1 MEHKLFAR
9 HPIGNPR
16 RKWRQDNV
24 LLRVNPC
31 PRGGKNNLQPQSELT
46 HRKARRAVKTAFE
59 AGFDSIG
66 TGWMETNLALDVI
79 RTTEQCGGQL
89 IYTDFL
95 RFGGM
100 GDKNIFCEDNNFET
114 ILEETKK
121 WNSVKGYCFWDEP
134 ILQEHMEAV
143 RRMIDQCESLCP
155 EMLPYTIANPDYHKL
170 CRWQD
175 NAYAPYIERF
185 ISTIDP
191 VQMGFDYYPIGR
203 LEYDPAL
210 QLDNTTMWSDLE
222 IVRRAAQKHEIPFW
236 FTYQGQ
242 RLTFHKIDYIF
253 RFPMVRAMAYAGV
266 LHGAKSLA
274 TYCSFGGHIDPTTGG
289 KGVYFEDQK
298 QLNHEIHA
306 LGNTLMA
313 LECLRV
319 IHDDSLLPD
328 HPSMEGIRTPFEE
341 SELLDNEKPLC
352 TRISISEHKD
362 AYGHKYLMVL
372 NRDYDSPQLVRLKFK
387 NPSHVYEVSKEDGE
401 ERFIF
406 EDAPLMNL
414 DFEPGELRLFRI
426 QSAEETP
433 YTLEYYLDK

>member
-9 HPIGNPR
+9 YPIGNPR
-16 RKWRQDNV
+16 RKWRQDNL

-31 PRGGKNNLQPQSELT
+31 PRGGKDNLRPQSELT

-59 AGFDSIG
+59 AGYDSIG
-66 TGWMETNLALDVI
+66 TGWLGPNLALDVI
-79 RTTEQCGGQL
+79 RTTEQCGGKL
-89 IYTDFL
+89 IYSDLT

-100 GDKNIFCEDNNFET
+100 GDKNVFCETDEFEK
-114 ILEETKK
+114 IIEETKK
-121 WNSVKGYCFWDEP
+121 WNCVVGYSCWDEP
-134 ILQEHMEAV
+134 ILQEHMEQV
-143 RRMIDQCESLCP
+143 RRMFDYCESICP
-155 EMLPYTIANPDYHKL
+155 EILPYSCANPDYHKL

-175 NAYAPYIERF
+175 NAYAPYIDRF

-191 VQMGFDYYPIGR
+191 AVMGFDYYPIGR

-236 FTYQGQ
+236 FSYQGQ
-242 RLTFHKIDYIF
+242 RLTFHKIHYIF

-274 TYCSFGGHIDPTTGG
+274 TYCAFGGHIDPTTGG

-372 NRDYDSPQLVRLKFK
+372 NRDYESPQLVRLKFK
-387 NPSHVYEVSKEDGE
+387 TPSHVYEVSKEDGE

-426 QSAEETP
+426 QPAEETP

>member
-9 HPIGNPR
+9 YPIGNPR
-16 RKWRQDNV
+16 RKWKQDNF
-24 LLRVNPC
+24 LLRLSSPAA
-31 PRGGKNNLQPQSELT
+31 RGLSPQSELT
-46 HRKARRAVKTAFE
+46 LRKTRRAVKTAID
-59 AGFDSIG
+59 AGFDLLG
-66 TGWMETNLALDVI
+66 CGWAESNLAMEIV
-79 RTTEQCGGQL
+79 RTAERYGGKVL
-89 IYTDFL
+89 FSDFL
-95 RFGGM
+95 RYSGM
-100 GDKNIFCEDNNFET
+100 GDKNIFCSTNDFEGAIRDT
-114 ILEETKK
+114 EK
-121 WNSVKGYCFWDEP
+121 WNSVMGYLLWDEP
-134 ILQEHMEAV
+134 ILPEHLEET
-143 RRMIDQCESLCP
+143 RRMLDFCESTRP
-155 EMLPYTIANPDYHKL
+155 HILPYVPLNPDYHKL
-170 CRWQD
+170 CLWQE
-175 NAYAPYIERF
+175 NAYAPYIENAL
-185 ISTIDP
+185 SVIDP
-191 VQMGFDYYPIGR
+191 VQVDFDYYPIGR
-203 LEYDPAL
+203 LEYNPDL

-242 RLTFHKIDYIF
+242 RFAFHKIHYVF
-253 RFPMVRAMAYAGV
+253 RFPMVRAMAYAGI
-266 LHGAKSLA
+266 LYGAKCLGLYTA
-274 TYCSFGGHIDPTTGG
+274 FGGYVDPTTGG
-289 KGVYFEDQK
+289 KGVYFEEQK
-298 QLNHEIHA
+298 KLNEELHA

-341 SELLDNEKPLC
+341 SELLDNEKPLG

-426 QSAEETP
+426 QPAEEPP

>member
-9 HPIGNPR
+9 HPIGNPG
-16 RKWRQDNV
+16 RKWRQDNF
-24 LLRVNPC
+24 LLRCAPGA
-31 PRGGKNNLQPQSELT
+31 RGLQKHSELT
-46 HRKARRAVKTAFE
+46 HLKTRRSVKTAFD
-59 AGFDSIG
+59 ADFDMLG
-66 TGWMETNLALDVI
+66 TGWLESSLAMDVV
-79 RTTEQCGGQL
+79 RTVERYNGQ
-89 IYTDFL
+89 IVYTDFL
-95 RFGGM
+95 KFGGM
-100 GDKNIFCEDNNFET
+100 GDQNVFCETNDFAKVIEKN
-114 ILEETKK
+114 KK
-121 WNSVKGYCFWDEP
+121 WKSITGYCFWDEP

-143 RRMIDQCESLCP
+143 RRMIDYCEETCP
-155 EMLPYTIANPDYHKL
+155 GILPYTIANPDYHKL

-185 ISTIDP
+185 ISVIDP

-242 RLTFHKIDYIF
+242 RLSFHKIDYIF

-274 TYCSFGGHIDPTTGG
+274 TYVSFGGFVDPTTGG
-289 KGVYFEDQK
+289 KGVYFEEQK
-298 QLNHEIHA
+298 KLNEEIHA

-313 LECLRV
+313 LECIRV

-328 HPSMEGIRTPFEE
+328 HPSMEGLRTPFSE
-341 SELLDNEKPLC
+341 SELLDDDKPLGK
-352 TRISISEHKD
+352 RISISEHKD

-387 NPSHVYEVSKEDGE
+387 KPSHVYEISKEDGE
-401 ERFIF
+401 ESFIY
-406 EDAPLMNL
+406 ESAELMVL
-414 DFEPGELRLFRI
+414 DFAPGDLRLFRI
-426 QSAEETP
+426 QPAEEEP
-433 YTLEYYLDK
+433 YTVEYYLDK

>member
-9 HPIGNPR
+9 YPIGNPR

-24 LLRVNPC
+24 LLRCAPGA
-31 PRGGKNNLQPQSELT
+31 RGLQKHSELT
-46 HRKARRAVKTAFE
+46 HLKTRRSVKTAFD
-59 AGFDSIG
+59 ADFDMLG
-66 TGWMETNLALDVI
+66 TGWLETGLAMDVV
-79 RTTEQCGGQL
+79 RTVERYGGQ
-89 IYTDFL
+89 IVYTDFL
-95 RFGGM
+95 KFGGM
-100 GDKNIFCEDNNFET
+100 GDQNVFCETNNFAEV
-114 ILEETKK
+114 IEKNKK
-121 WNSVKGYCFWDEP
+121 WKSITGYCFWDEP

-143 RRMIDQCESLCP
+143 RRMIDYCEETCP
-155 EMLPYTIANPDYHKL
+155 GILPYTIANPDYHKL

-185 ISTIDP
+185 ISVIDP

-242 RLTFHKIDYIF
+242 RLSFHKIDYIF

-274 TYCSFGGHIDPTTGG
+274 TYVSFGGFVDPTTGG
-289 KGVYFEDQK
+289 KGVYFEEQK
-298 QLNHEIHA
+298 KLNEEIHA

-313 LECLRV
+313 LECIRV

-328 HPSMEGIRTPFEE
+328 HPSMEGLRTPFSE
-341 SELLDNEKPLC
+341 SELLDDEKPLGK
-352 TRISISEHKD
+352 RISISEHKD

-387 NPSHVYEVSKEDGE
+387 KPSHVYEISKEDGE
-401 ERFIF
+401 EKFIY
-406 EDAPLMNL
+406 ETAELMVL
-414 DFEPGELRLFRI
+414 DFAPGDLRMFRI
-426 QSAEETP
+426 QPAEEEP
-433 YTLEYYLDK
+433 YTMEYYLDK